1 MGHYDWP
8 AKKILDFSWSKKTEI
23 TFITKLVFGKIFMS
37 VFSNLLLFYWQNL
50 NIFLKFTNVSIR
62 KEKKTLTQQSIRKK
76 KMRKVGPCLV
86 TGCFI
91 KPFKM
96 IINHFFLF
104 LKLISQCSFCF
115 LISGI
120 SKGEAGNNK

>member
-1 MGHYDWP
+1 MGHHDWP

-37 VFSNLLLFYWQNL
+37 VFSNLLLFFWQNL
-50 NIFLKFTNVSIR
+50 NNFLKFTNVSIR

-104 LKLISQCSFCF
+104 LKLIRSAVFAF
-115 LISGI
+115 
-120 SKGEAGNNK
+120 